1 MSAMRNVSITGH
13 PTSAP
18 TPVAAGGRRGRILI
32 VDDDR
37 LFATAMERCLAP
49 EHEVVALHSADDA
62 LRLLDGG
69 ARFDLIFCDLAMP
82 DMSGMDFFAALTSR
96 FREHAMRTVFLTGG
110 AFSDEVRAFLESVSN
125 PCLEKPFDVQKLTQ
139 LTREWVGPGR
149 PDATTSAPRS
159 A

>member
-1 MSAMRNVSITGH
+1 LQPSAG
-13 PTSAP
+13 PP
-18 TPVAAGGRRGRILI
+18 AAAVVRTWRRGQILI

-49 EHEVVALHSADDA
+49 EHDVVVLHSADDA
-62 LRLLDGG
+62 LRLLAGG

-82 DMSGMDFFAALTSR
+82 DMSGMDFFAALTDR

-110 AFSDEVRAFLESVSN
+110 AFTDDVRAFLESVPN

-139 LTREWVGPGR
+139 LTRDWIGPALPESAGA
-149 PDATTSAPRS
+149 ATRS